1 MIVVKVLSSVLHL
14 RGEKIVP
21 QPLLASVNNSDDTS
35 LRHLALCWNGE
46 CYAISTDKCSSED
59 EHLFLLQNDTEE
71 LLRKLQL
78 PIISANLTQANQMS
92 WCAKL
97 SCCIAQVFA
106 SLQGEYAFIL
116 SVKMAGGS
124 DFLFFGRDPLGRRS
138 LLIKRCSSKNENIP
152 TNTPFS
158 VTEACQLDL
167 SKDIIILSSV
177 APEPDASDN
186 KALSTSSW
194 IEIPPGRTFSID
206 LASGILDSVAVQTS
220 I

>member
-1 MIVVKVLSSVLHL
+1 MMIVVKVLSSVLHL

-59 EHLFLLQNDTEE
+59 QHLFLLQNDTEE

-124 DFLFFGRDPLGRRS
+124 NFLFFGRDPLGQRS
-138 LLIKRCSSKNENIP
+138 LLIKRCSSQNENMP
-152 TNTPFS
+152 TTTPLS

-167 SKDIIILSSV
+167 S
-177 APEPDASDN
+177 
-186 KALSTSSW
+186 
-194 IEIPPGRTFSID
+194 
-206 LASGILDSVAVQTS
+206 
-220 I
+220 